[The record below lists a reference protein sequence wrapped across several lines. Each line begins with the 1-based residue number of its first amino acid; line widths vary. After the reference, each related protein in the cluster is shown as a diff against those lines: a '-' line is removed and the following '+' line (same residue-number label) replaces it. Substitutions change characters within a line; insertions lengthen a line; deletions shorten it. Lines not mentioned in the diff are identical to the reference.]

1 MDTALQKAVCP
12 ELQRIGDVDRD
23 GLVDGLD
30 VLPRPVGGLD
40 LQRSHRLAEQQ
51 RDGAKVGVAAGH
63 DILVPL
69 VLLGG
74 ARAVD
79 HVPQVAVAAPVVAV
93 SVDQVLLRQLQ
104 QRRDDAED
112 LVDDLLVHEAV
123 EALDLGVV
131 AQYHIRV
138 RALVPRNELEN
149 VVQLDV
155 VAQAGE
161 ELDGAPFAVAVVIP
175 SLQVGAMPEQFL
187 RR

>member
-1 MDTALQKAVCP
+1 
-12 ELQRIGDVDRD
+12 
-23 GLVDGLD
+23 
-30 VLPRPVGGLD
+30 
-40 LQRSHRLAEQQ
+40 
-51 RDGAKVGVAAGH
+51 
-63 DILVPL
+63 
-69 VLLGG
+69 
-74 ARAVD
+74 
-79 HVPQVAVAAPVVAV
+79 
-93 SVDQVLLRQLQ
+93 
-104 QRRDDAED
+104 
-112 LVDDLLVHEAV
+112 VHEAV